1 MTEKIILINSMNKSD
16 LKNLTK
22 TQLINLILKKNSE
35 IKVLEQQNAKPI
47 PKPRTTKPVPLP
59 RKRVKQMVQDYED
72 KIILPPLEFIDDYKP
87 VPLPRI
93 KKPVP
98 LPRTRIKEVAKA
110 LKGYTKSFEIN
121 IKNNK
126 DPLAQLQN
134 TRKSIENHITS
145 LIRSMKGLKFVETL
159 KVTFKKTVNDKTIYK
174 TAYFNSK
181 PQIIINNIEIPKS
194 LQLSKQKILNMIAQW
209 ISEGS
214 GWTIESVDNNYL
226 NIVQYQ
232 PMKGS
237 SYIELPQ
244 ELKHH
249 RKGLINMKN
258 KDNECFRWCHI
269 RYLNP
274 QDVHPERIKKIDKEY
289 INQLDYSEIEFP
301 VTTKKYNK
309 IEKQNE
315 ININVFGYENKQP
328 YPIYISK
335 EKYEKHM
342 ELLLITEDEN
352 KHYVLIKDFNRFMYN
367 QTKHEHKKHFCMYCL
382 QCFSSKEVL
391 NNHKNNCIQV
401 NGEQAIKMPDK
412 NNNTLKF
419 NNFHKQR
426 PIPFVIYADF
436 EAITEKIPGCQPNNN
451 KSFTDAYQKHTD
463 CGFGYKVVCCYDD
476 KYSQPLKIYRGE
488 KAVYTFLE
496 YMLDE
501 VKYCK
506 KIVKQK
512 FNKPLKMTKEDED
525 KFKIADECHICNN
538 KYTDEDIRVRDHCHI
553 TGKYRGSAHQ
563 ECNLKLIVNLEE
575 LKIPVIFHNLRGY
588 DSHFIMQEIGAI
600 VKDYEYKN
608 NKGQKCQMNI
618 NAIPNNMEKYMAF
631 MLGKHLTFID
641 SFQFMMSSLE
651 KLVTNIT
658 KCGKCNTCKP
668 DKCMKLDI
676 NYKNKTLQHKTSF
689 PCNEC
694 KNCKNIDEDCIN
706 PKYDKLKYTSKMFKD
721 KKLNLMARKGVY
733 PYDYMDSFE
742 KFNSPIP
749 QKEEFFS
756 ILNNKHIS
764 NEDYEHAKNIWNTF
778 NLKNMGEYHDLY
790 LKSDILLLADVFE
803 NFRKTCLEYYK
814 LDPCHYFTS
823 PGLSWDAMLK
833 MTDIKLELMTDIDM
847 FQFIE
852 KGLRGGISYITNRY
866 SKANNKYMKDYNKD
880 KPSKYIMYLDAN
892 NLYGWAMSQY
902 LPTGGFKWLKKNKID
917 NLDLGKYN
925 EQSKKGL
932 ILEVDLEYP
941 NELHDIHN
949 DYPLAPEKVKVT
961 ENMLSNYCK
970 RIADKYSIST
980 GLVHKLIPTLSN
992 KKKYVLHYRNLQ
1004 LYINIGLKVSK
1015 VHRVLEFDQSPW
1027 LKQYIDYNT
1036 EKRKN
1041 AKNDFEKDFFKLMNN
1056 SVFGKTMENI
1066 RKRVDVR
1073 LVTDEKKLLKLA
1085 SKPTYVSSKIF
1096 NENLVAVHKI
1106 KETLTLNRPAY
1117 VGMCILD
1124 LSKTLMYDFHYNYI
1138 KSKYGKKAKLLF
1150 TDTDSLTYEI
1160 EANDVY
1166 KDFFKDKDKFDN
1178 SDYPEYS
1185 PLFYKKNKKVIG
1197 KLKDEAAGIPIN
1209 EFVGLRSKMYSYM
1222 KDNQKGGKTAKGIKK
1237 NVIKNNIIHDDYKET
1252 LFNNEQMYHKM
1263 KTIRSENHQL
1273 GSYEL
1278 NKVSLS
1284 CFDDKRYI
1292 HEDGIKSYA
1301 YGHKNIF

>member
-1 MTEKIILINSMNKSD
+1 MTEKIISINSMNKGD
-16 LKNLTK
+16 LKNLK
-22 TQLINLILKKNSE
+22 KSQLINLILKQNNE
-35 IKVLEQQNAKPI
+35 IKVSQQQNAKPI
-47 PKPRTTKPVPLP
+47 PKPRTTKPIPVP
-59 RKRVKQMVQDYED
+59 RKSVKQMVQDYEEN
-72 KIILPPLEFIDDYKP
+72 IILPPLEFRDDYKP
-87 VPLPRI
+87 VPLPRT

-98 LPRTRIKEVAKA
+98 LPRTRIEEVAKA
-110 LKGYTKSFEIN
+110 LKGYTKSFEID

-134 TRKSIENHITS
+134 TRKAIENHIIS
-145 LIRSMKGLKFVETL
+145 LIGSTKGLKFVETL
-159 KVTFKKTVNDKTIYK
+159 KVKFKKTVNDKTVYK

-181 PQIIINNIEIPKS
+181 PKIIINNTEIPES
-194 LQLSKQKILNMIAQW
+194 LQLSKQQILNMIAQW

-214 GWTIESVDNNYL
+214 GWTIESVDNHYL

-258 KDNECFRWCHI
+258 EDNECFRWCHI

-274 QDVHPERIKKIDKEY
+274 QDKYPQRIKKSDKEF
-289 INQLDYSEIEFP
+289 IKKLDYSEIEFP

-367 QTKHEHKKHFCMYCL
+367 QTKHEHKKHFCMHCL
-382 QCFSSKEVL
+382 QCFSSEEVL

-401 NGEQAIKMPDK
+401 NGEQAIKMSNK

-419 NNFHKQR
+419 NNFHKQQ
-426 PIPFVIYADF
+426 PVPFVIYADF
-436 EAITEKIPGCQPNNN
+436 EAITEKISGCQPNNN

-463 CGFGYKVVCCYDD
+463 CGFGYKVFCCYDD

-506 KIVKQK
+506 KIVKQQ

-563 ECNLKLIVNLEE
+563 ECNLKLRVNPEE
-575 LKIPVIFHNLRGY
+575 VKIPVIFHNLRGY
-588 DSHFIMQEIGAI
+588 DCHFIMQEIGAI
-600 VKDYEYKN
+600 VKEYEYTNK
-608 NKGQKCQMNI
+608 KGQKCQMNI

-631 MLGKHLTFID
+631 MLGNHLTFLD
-641 SFQFMMSSLE
+641 SLQFMSSSLE
-651 KLVTNIT
+651 KLVSNL
-658 KCGKCNTCKP
+658 P
-668 DKCMKLDI
+668 RE
-676 NYKNKTLQHKTSF
+676 S
-689 PCNEC
+689 
-694 KNCKNIDEDCIN
+694 
-706 PKYDKLKYTSKMFKD
+706 LKYTSQRFKGT
-721 KKLNLMARKGVY
+721 KLDLMVRKGVY
-733 PYDYMDSFE
+733 PYDYMDSFD
-742 KFNSPIP
+742 KFNKKLPS
-749 QKEEFFS
+749 KEEFYS
-756 ILNNKHIS
+756 ILNNEHIS
-764 NEDYEHAKNIWNTF
+764 DENYQHAQNVWNTF
-778 NLKNMGEYHDLY
+778 SLKNMGEYHDLY
-790 LKSDILLLADVFE
+790 LQSDILLLADVFE
-803 NFRKTCLEYYK
+803 NFRKTCLQYYK

-852 KGLRGGISYITNRY
+852 KGLRGGISYIANRY
-866 SKANNKYMKDYNKD
+866 GKANNKYMKDYNKD

-902 LPTGGFKWLKKNKID
+902 LPTGGFKWLKQNKID

-970 RIADKYSIST
+970 KIADKYNIST

-992 KKKYVLHYRNLQ
+992 KEKYVLHYRNLQ
-1004 LYINIGLKVSK
+1004 LYIDLGLKVSK

-1056 SVFGKTMENI
+1056 SV
-1066 RKRVDVR
+1066 
-1073 LVTDEKKLLKLA
+1073 
-1085 SKPTYVSSKIF
+1085 
-1096 NENLVAVHKI
+1096 I
-1106 KETLTLNRPAY
+1106 K
-1117 VGMCILD
+1117 
-1124 LSKTLMYDFHYNYI
+1124 
-1138 KSKYGKKAKLLF
+1138 
-1150 TDTDSLTYEI
+1150 
-1160 EANDVY
+1160 
-1166 KDFFKDKDKFDN
+1166 
-1178 SDYPEYS
+1178 
-1185 PLFYKKNKKVIG
+1185 
-1197 KLKDEAAGIPIN
+1197 
-1209 EFVGLRSKMYSYM
+1209 
-1222 KDNQKGGKTAKGIKK
+1222 
-1237 NVIKNNIIHDDYKET
+1237 
-1252 LFNNEQMYHKM
+1252 
-1263 KTIRSENHQL
+1263 
-1273 GSYEL
+1273 
-1278 NKVSLS
+1278 
-1284 CFDDKRYI
+1284 
-1292 HEDGIKSYA
+1292 
-1301 YGHKNIF
+1301 